1 MASVGIRI
9 YTAVIAIV
17 CGAAIAWSIHQSSIA
32 SAWQA
37 DSLAWHGIAQR
48 TVLHDRV
55 TTRRLRRLVVQ
66 YDHLVVRTRRS
77 QTRLLADIRKAE
89 RARAA
94 AISVPQQTVYG
105 NAAAAAAA
113 APAPAAVPP
122 PAAPVTSTSPTT

>member
-9 YTAVIAIV
+9 YTVVIAIV
-17 CGAAIAWSIHQSSIA
+17 CGAALAWSIHQSSIA

-37 DSLAWHGIAQR
+37 DSLSWHAIAQR
-48 TVLHDRV
+48 IVLHDRV
-55 TTRRLRRLVVQ
+55 TTRRMRRLVVQ

-77 QTRLLADIRKAE
+77 QAHLLADIRKAE

-94 AISVPQQTVYG
+94 AISVPQQPVYG
-105 NAAAAAAA
+105 NAAA

-122 PAAPVTSTSPTT
+122 PSAAVTSTSPTT